1 MVRFLPRRS
10 KSNYPTSRRMDHVDV
25 IHGFEVPD
33 PYRWLEDIDTEETRS
48 WIDAQNRVAFGY
60 LEKVPARRQI
70 RERMTTLWDFEK
82 YGIPFKRG
90 GRYFYTYNDGLRN
103 QPVLLWMEEP
113 DAEPKMLLDPNGLS
127 EDGTIAL
134 TGYDVSEDGR
144 LLAYGVSSAGSDW
157 QEWRIREVETGEDLD
172 DHLMWSKFTAAAWT
186 HDNMGFYYSR
196 YDEPV
201 GEALKEANYYQK
213 LYYHRLGDP
222 QSADQLVYKRDDEK
236 EWRFHGEVT
245 DDGDY
250 LVITVTRGTYP
261 ENQVFYRKLK
271 GDSEVVKLVKGF
283 HYKCRFISNDGGV
296 FYFLTDLDAPM
307 GRVVAIDT
315 RNPGEVKE
323 VIAEKEDALESVS
336 MVNDQFLTVHLH
348 DAHSVAK
355 VYSKTG
361 EPLWEVKQPG
371 MGTVIG
377 FTGRKTDTAAFYH
390 FSSFTYPGSIYRVD
404 LEKEANSV
412 YRAPELG
419 FDPGDYVTEQIFYTS
434 RDGTRVPMYIIHK
447 RGLEPR
453 ADNYCY
459 LYGYGGFNIN
469 ITPFFNVRNL
479 VWMEMDGLLCV
490 ANLRG
495 GAEYGK
501 EWHDQGIKLA
511 KQNVFEDFIA
521 AAEHLIAEG
530 YTSTPRLVIS
540 GRSNGGLLVGAC
552 LTQRPELYGATVPA
566 VGVMDM
572 LRFEKFTVGWGWT
585 SDYGTVENS
594 DEFRA
599 LLAYSPYHN
608 LKPNRYP
615 PTMVTTADHDDRVY
629 PAHSFKF
636 AAALQHA
643 QKGDAPTLI
652 RIDTKAGH
660 GMGKPTMKVIDEY
673 TDELAF
679 IVGALGMEAEP

>member
-1 MVRFLPRRS
+1 LPRRS

>member
-103 QPVLLWMEEP
+103 QPVLLWMEGP

-404 LEKEANSV
+404 LEKGANSV
-412 YRAPELG
+412 YRAPELD